1 MVFTLVKDGLTHSFD
16 DSKTYYDSQDREFE
30 IREINSDDTLSICYK
45 DDKSINNIDVEMIK
59 NVGEYIIDNDT
70 IEINEENNKKEF
82 IPFIFHQGKK
92 VYFNRPIQKIKES
105 GLNVTVIKY
114 FKEGKVIARD
124 NEGNEN
130 TYDPLEDFEN
140 FKTFADITVSKMKRK
155 NGKFPSVSFMHGDS
169 KIDAIIYPNR
179 RFASVMIDG
188 EEVKG
193 QVVGDS
199 DNKFIFK
206 KKDDRSTISVDFDQ
220 LSSYEEIKSKAIF
233 NYKKE
238 NGSRNTVDYENKNP
252 LLKSSMINEKSY
264 KQAAS
269 SNISSSTSSSS
280 SKENTSSKLGLN
292 ANDLLESEL
301 KELES
306 KKSRLEKLEKELLLE
321 ENKLLKK
328 YLSPK

>member
-1 MVFTLVKDGLTHSFD
+1 MVFKLVKDGLTHSFD
-16 DSKTYYDSQDREFE
+16 DSKTYFDSQDREFE
-30 IREINSDDTLSICYK
+30 IREINPDDTLSICYK
-45 DDKSINNIDVEMIK
+45 DDKSINNIDVEMIR
-59 NVGEYIIDNDT
+59 NVGQYIIDND
-70 IEINEENNKKEF
+70 EINEENDIKKEL

-105 GLNVTVIKY
+105 GLKVTVIKY
-114 FKEGKVIARD
+114 FKEGKVIAID
-124 NEGNEN
+124 DEGNEN
-130 TYDPLEDFEN
+130 TYDPLEEFEN
-140 FKTFADITVSKMKRK
+140 FKTFADITISKMKKK

-193 QVVGDS
+193 QVIGDS
-199 DNKFIFK
+199 DNKFLFK

-252 LLKSSMINEKSY
+252 LLKYSMINEKSY

-269 SNISSSTSSSS
+269 SNISSSTSS

-306 KKSRLEKLEKELLLE
+306 KRSRLEKELLVE
-321 ENKLLKK
+321 ENELLKK

>member
-1 MVFTLVKDGLTHSFD
+1 MG
-16 DSKTYYDSQDREFE
+16 
-30 IREINSDDTLSICYK
+30 
-45 DDKSINNIDVEMIK
+45 
-59 NVGEYIIDNDT
+59 
-70 IEINEENNKKEF
+70 
-82 IPFIFHQGKK
+82 
-92 VYFNRPIQKIKES
+92 
-105 GLNVTVIKY
+105 
-114 FKEGKVIARD
+114 
-124 NEGNEN
+124 
-130 TYDPLEDFEN
+130 
-140 FKTFADITVSKMKRK
+140 
-155 NGKFPSVSFMHGDS
+155 
-169 KIDAIIYPNR
+169 
-179 RFASVMIDG
+179 IDG

-199 DNKFIFK
+199 DNKF
-206 KKDDRSTISVDFDQ
+206 
-220 LSSYEEIKSKAIF
+220 IF

-269 SNISSSTSSSS
+269 SNISSSTSSSSSS